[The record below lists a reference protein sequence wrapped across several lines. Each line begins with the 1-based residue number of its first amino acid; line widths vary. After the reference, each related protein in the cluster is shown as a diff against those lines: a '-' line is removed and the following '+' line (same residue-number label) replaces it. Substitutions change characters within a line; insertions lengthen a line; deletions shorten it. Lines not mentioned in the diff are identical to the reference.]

1 MHCVQICILA
11 PLFFDSTPC
20 GCEAD
25 GWAFCN
31 FDYGST
37 GFCES
42 CEGFSSAWDC
52 NNDGLPYA
60 GAQDCIARCE
70 ENFSE
75 LGISVN
81 LFGIRINIWN
91 LLIYEFLIKL
101 SVYYPILHVAQN
113 IFLYF
118 TKQSSHV
125 ANGYNW
131 FIDFVLRKV

>member
-1 MHCVQICILA
+1 MLFIFAKVFCLFILRNALCVNFFIA

-70 ENFSE
+70 ENFSD
-75 LGISVN
+75 LGIYVN
-81 LFGIRINIWN
+81 LFGIRIDI
-91 LLIYEFLIKL
+91 
-101 SVYYPILHVAQN
+101 
-113 IFLYF
+113 
-118 TKQSSHV
+118 
-125 ANGYNW
+125 
-131 FIDFVLRKV
+131 

>member
-1 MHCVQICILA
+1 MQKFFVCLKMHYVILFILA

-20 GCEAD
+20 GCEVD

-42 CEGFSSAWDC
+42 CEDFSSAWDC

-75 LGISVN
+75 LEISVN
-81 LFGIRINIWN
+81 LFGIRINI
-91 LLIYEFLIKL
+91 
-101 SVYYPILHVAQN
+101 
-113 IFLYF
+113 
-118 TKQSSHV
+118 
-125 ANGYNW
+125 
-131 FIDFVLRKV
+131 

>member
-1 MHCVQICILA
+1 MQKFFVCLKMHYVILFILA

-20 GCEAD
+20 GCEVD

-42 CEGFSSAWDC
+42 CEDFSSAWDC

-81 LFGIRINIWN
+81 LFGIRIDI
-91 LLIYEFLIKL
+91 
-101 SVYYPILHVAQN
+101 
-113 IFLYF
+113 
-118 TKQSSHV
+118 
-125 ANGYNW
+125 
-131 FIDFVLRKV
+131 

>member
-1 MHCVQICILA
+1 MHCVPIFILA

-81 LFGIRINIWN
+81 IFGIRIDI
-91 LLIYEFLIKL
+91 
-101 SVYYPILHVAQN
+101 
-113 IFLYF
+113 
-118 TKQSSHV
+118 
-125 ANGYNW
+125 
-131 FIDFVLRKV
+131 